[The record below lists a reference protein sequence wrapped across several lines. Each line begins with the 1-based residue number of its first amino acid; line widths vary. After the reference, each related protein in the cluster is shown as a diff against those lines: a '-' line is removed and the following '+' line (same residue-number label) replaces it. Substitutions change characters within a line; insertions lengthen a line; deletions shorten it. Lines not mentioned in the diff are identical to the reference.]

1 MTGDTSTRAK
11 DQAHFVPEL
20 AAADSAQAMLYDEDP
35 ANPTGQQTAGTATWR
50 TGTATPEGGKPPET
64 VIEAK
69 IEVPERGMSLS
80 WTLRRS
86 TDAALPASHT
96 IEMIFNLPA
105 NFHGGGIQNVPGV
118 MMKTSEQ
125 ARGTALAGL
134 TVKVTSGFF
143 LIGLSNAAGDKDNN
157 IKLLKERPW
166 LDIPVVYA
174 DGKRAILAVE
184 KGAAG
189 ERAFAAAFKAWEGG
203 ASAAKR

>member
-1 MTGDTSTRAK
+1 
-11 DQAHFVPEL
+11 
-20 AAADSAQAMLYDEDP
+20 
-35 ANPTGQQTAGTATWR
+35 
-50 TGTATPEGGKPPET
+50 
-64 VIEAK
+64 
-69 IEVPERGMSLS
+69 
-80 WTLRRS
+80 
-86 TDAALPASHT
+86 
-96 IEMIFNLPA
+96 MIFNLPA

-189 ERAFAAAFKAWEGG
+189 ERACKPRSIERLGGRGKRGKALVSVEL
-203 ASAAKR
+203 RPCNTR